1 MSVPALLTAAIVA
14 LAPAAPRAHADAGP
28 IVAIDSAGSELVGIS
43 DDGTRL
49 LLKEA
54 SSQGRLFLAE
64 AGRPTTLETSFRV
77 ETAALSGDGRVEVV
91 RTVDDLE
98 ETLSLALPVVVG
110 VAARSAEAR
119 APGMKELLAAR
130 KRPVTRTSLAELGVE
145 VPEPLVDRGTHLPAT
160 APTRV
165 FDGEPGE
172 AARQLV
178 AALRNE
184 GVL

>member
-1 MSVPALLTAAIVA
+1 MSRVRLVPVRVTRAATSLAVLTAAIVA

-91 RTVDDLE
+91 
-98 ETLSLALPVVVG
+98 
-110 VAARSAEAR
+110 
-119 APGMKELLAAR
+119 
-130 KRPVTRTSLAELGVE
+130 
-145 VPEPLVDRGTHLPAT
+145 EPPHPSIRAT
-160 APTRV
+160 AAPRPTCTA
-165 FDGEPGE
+165 G
-172 AARQLV
+172 
-178 AALRNE
+178 
-184 GVL
+184 